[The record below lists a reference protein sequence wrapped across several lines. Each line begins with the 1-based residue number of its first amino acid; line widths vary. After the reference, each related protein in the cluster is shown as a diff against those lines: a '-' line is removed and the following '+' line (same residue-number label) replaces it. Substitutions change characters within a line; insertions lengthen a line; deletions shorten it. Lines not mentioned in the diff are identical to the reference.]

1 MKRTRAEM
9 IKLPEHTQV
18 FMNNWP
24 YTDKRDKEF
33 VTGPGIISSWLMT
46 QRNDKQLKEI
56 FGKCSFASNDWEYY
70 TRVWIRDYKG
80 ETYLIYSSEKGTSY
94 EMVVDEKMRYRF
106 NKSESI
112 GDKLIEFTDYLIAK
126 MKALESNQKKIAL
139 WQKLEDDRITERN
152 SKPQL

>member
-24 YTDKRDKEF
+24 YTDKRGKEF

-46 QRNDKQLKEI
+46 QRNDKQLKEM
-56 FGKCSFASNDWEYY
+56 FGKCSFANNDWEYY
-70 TRVWIRDYKG
+70 TRVWVVDFEG
-80 ETYLIYSSEKGTSY
+80 ETYLIYSSYKGTSY
-94 EMVVDEKMRYRF
+94 EMVIEDKMYDHF

-126 MKALESNQKKIAL
+126 MKVLDSNQEMIAKY
-139 WQKLEDDRITERN
+139 QSFEDSRIKEMKNVR
-152 SKPQL
+152 